1 MTYIA
6 RVILSGEGRSA
17 YAVTGKGTT
26 PEEAKLDCFE
36 QIGAEILVELA
47 QDVLIPEC
55 DLDKMPKELP
65 SGCGL
70 VIFVRHSH
78 NSGDA
83 YSYRFFAVKSG
94 SYRLGNNHNERV
106 VGPALPLM
114 VSTLDSNSDV
124 VYPLP
129 PGSMEFYTDET
140 WVPSTGVSYD
150 Y

>member
-1 MTYIA
+1 MTYVA

-17 YAVTGKGTT
+17 YAVTGRGAT
-26 PEEAKLDCFE
+26 PEEAKLACFE

-47 QDVLIPEC
+47 EEVLIPEC

-65 SGCGL
+65 PGCGL

-94 SYRLGNNHNERV
+94 SYKLGDNQKERV
-106 VGPALPLM
+106 VGPVLPVM

-129 PGSMEFYTDET
+129 SGSMEFYTDET
-140 WVPSTGVSYD
+140 WVPSIGVAYN